1 MYFLCMWDVIY
12 YIHYK
17 KTYVRNLSYIKKS
30 AIFAMPESNCG
41 VVLFLSVIH
50 T

>member
-1 MYFLCMWDVIY
+1 MWDVIY
-12 YIHYK
+12 CIHYK
-17 KTYVRNLSYIKKS
+17 KTYVRNLRYIIKKS
-30 AIFAMPESNCG
+30 ATFAMPESNCG

>member
-1 MYFLCMWDVIY
+1 MCNS
-12 YIHYK
+12 
-17 KTYVRNLSYIKKS
+17 YVGRNLLHTTLQKNIRKKS
-30 AIFAMPESNCG
+30 QIHQKSATFAMPESNCG